1 MIDGRRNLR
10 SEVAARG
17 RCKRS
22 TLAEAQRADRGLM
35 VTARGERRAR
45 GNQSPKETGIID
57 PREEKEGNKKETA
70 KGRKEGEEGVGG
82 GREGDREE
90 ERLRESSGLAV
101 RSSSTSEKKQLGCS
115 GRATID
121 SRSTNDDAA
130 GYGAQLSYSSCFDAQ
145 RSSCIWLLKVLAR
158 LPSSWW

>member
-101 RSSSTSEKKQLGCS
+101 
-115 GRATID
+115 
-121 SRSTNDDAA
+121 
-130 GYGAQLSYSSCFDAQ
+130 
-145 RSSCIWLLKVLAR
+145 
-158 LPSSWW
+158 

>member
-45 GNQSPKETGIID
+45 GSQSPKETGIID
-57 PREEKEGNKKETA
+57 PREEKRREQERNG
-70 KGRKEGEEGVGG
+70 KG
-82 GREGDREE
+82 
-90 ERLRESSGLAV
+90 
-101 RSSSTSEKKQLGCS
+101 
-115 GRATID
+115 
-121 SRSTNDDAA
+121 
-130 GYGAQLSYSSCFDAQ
+130 
-145 RSSCIWLLKVLAR
+145 
-158 LPSSWW
+158 